1 MARRHLEPVHRM
13 VVFGAATLGW
23 VIGTLTMWLRSPVWR
38 QCQAHLPAWSPDC
51 RRALYGWIPKFS
63 LYWPWPVL
71 GALLFGLMAYALIR
85 VWRAGRGAGVDF

>member
-1 MARRHLEPVHRM
+1 MRRPDWQPVHRLAL
-13 VVFGAATLGW
+13 FGVSTLGW
-23 VIGTLTMWLRSPVWR
+23 VVGTLAMWLRSPLYR

-71 GALLFGLMAYALIR
+71 GAIVFGATYLVLMRI
-85 VWRAGRGAGVDF
+85 WRGGRQLPGRS